1 MMRDGAGGRRA
12 GTYPEVYSGPDHCS
26 GTVFEPVRTRVC
38 SIMNNNI
45 LL

>member
-26 GTVFEPVRTRVC
+26 GTYAVL
-38 SIMNNNI
+38 SIIIRI
-45 LL
+45 LLY